1 MVNTMKEYK
10 ENVDNR
16 FERLEAKL
24 TQLIEL
30 VDPSNKKEVSDYEQ
44 RLQKLESDIRMI
56 KNDVPRMVRRIND
69 IDNEVISLSSV

>member
-1 MVNTMKEYK
+1 MKEYK